1 MTVCLGGLLGNP
13 MRRFVGLPIGSA
25 FLAPGNPR
33 LVVGGELRPGS
44 LRAAARGLSRDGLQ
58 GGWRR

>member
-25 FLAPGNPR
+25 FLPPGNPR
-33 LVVGGELRPGS
+33 LVVGRELRRVS
-44 LRAAARGLSRDGLQ
+44 FLSAAQ
-58 GGWRR
+58 